1 MNFELSYGSHL
12 AAKLE
17 RTQSYLQRCGQPALL
32 ISSGVQEPIFQD
44 DYYHPFVVNPF
55 FKEWLPLLNV
65 PNCYLLI
72 RQNGRPSLFFHK
84 PVDIWHKVSDL
95 PEAFWVTHFDI
106 LEYSEPQQL
115 NTLLSG
121 LLSALGEPSL
131 FIGLAAAIPDVSGV
145 EWLHNDSAVLNHLKY
160 YRARKSEY
168 ERQSIEQANAQAAQC
183 HTAAKEAFMAGAC
196 EFEIN
201 KAYIGALNLRE
212 HELPYGNIIAVNE
225 NAAILHYTHLQTEAL
240 HRSRSFLID
249 AGFSVNGY
257 AADISRSY
265 CREQGEAASCFQN
278 LIDEL
283 DKAQLALIDELKPGM
298 HYLDAHKDM
307 HRRVGDILHAA
318 DILKV
323 DGESA
328 LAEGITGKFL
338 PHGLGHLLGVQVH
351 DLGGWQQ
358 NEMGD
363 ISEPPSEHPYLRLNR
378 ELEEDMVITV
388 EPGIYFI
395 EPLLAELK
403 SSSQSVCV
411 NWDLLDSLRPFGG
424 IRIEDNVAISA
435 NGNQNYTRKFLP

>member
-1 MNFELSYGSHL
+1 MNFEISYGSHL
-12 AAKLE
+12 AKKLE
-17 RTQSYLQRCGQPALL
+17 RTQAYLQRSGQQALL

-44 DYYHPFVVNPF
+44 DYYHSFVVNPF

-72 RQNGRPSLFFHK
+72 RPSGRPSLFFHK
-84 PVDIWHKVSDL
+84 PVDIWHKVSAL
-95 PEAFWVTHFDI
+95 PEDFWTMHFDI
-106 LEYSEPQQL
+106 LEYAEPQQL
-115 NTLLSG
+115 KTLLT
-121 LLSALGEPSL
+121 ALGGPTL
-131 FIGLAAAIPDVSGV
+131 FIGLAGAIPDLPGV

-168 ERQSIEQANAQAAQC
+168 ERQSIELANQQAAKC
-183 HTAAKEAFMAGAC
+183 HTAAKEAFMAGAS

-212 HELPYGNIIAVNE
+212 NDLPYGNIIALNE
-225 NAAILHYTHLQTEAL
+225 NAAILHYTHLQLEEL
-240 HRSRSFLID
+240 QSSRSFLID

-257 AADISRSY
+257 AADISRTY
-265 CREQGEAASCFQN
+265 CREQSEAGACFQS

-283 DKAQLALIDELKPGM
+283 DKAQLALIDELEPGM
-298 HYLDAHKDM
+298 HYLDAHKNM
-307 HRRVGDILHAA
+307 HRRVGDILHTAG
-318 DILKV
+318 ILKI
-323 DGESA
+323 DGAAA
-328 LAEGITGKFL
+328 LAEGITSKFL

-358 NEMGD
+358 NEVGD
-363 ISEPPSEHPYLRLNR
+363 ISEPPAEHPYLRLNR

-395 EPLLAELK
+395 EPLLAELQ

-411 NWDLLDSLRPFGG
+411 NWELLDRLRPFGG

-435 NGNQNYTRKFLP
+435 KGNQNYTRKFLP